1 MQPIFDA
8 LQTGDEKRV
17 AAVLHEYPGSAA
29 SRDVQGISA
38 LMHALYL
45 GHEGI
50 ARQIASQLDDLD
62 FHQAAALGDAPCMAE
77 HLAAGADVASP
88 TPDGFTALHLASFF
102 GRGETVRRLIDHGAP
117 IDAVA
122 TNGSNLRPLAS
133 AVAGGHLEVV
143 ELLLA
148 AGADPEVRQAGGFTP
163 LMGAASG
170 GHGEILDRLLAAGAD
185 PAPISDGGKTAADL
199 ARERGHAE
207 LAGRLAPC

>member
-50 ARQIASQLDDLD
+50 ARQIASQLEDLD
-62 FHQAAALGDAPCMAE
+62 FHQAAALGDASRMAE

-102 GRGETVRRLIDHGAP
+102 GRGETVRRLIDHDAP

-122 TNGSNLRPLAS
+122 TN
-133 AVAGGHLEVV
+133 GGHLEVV